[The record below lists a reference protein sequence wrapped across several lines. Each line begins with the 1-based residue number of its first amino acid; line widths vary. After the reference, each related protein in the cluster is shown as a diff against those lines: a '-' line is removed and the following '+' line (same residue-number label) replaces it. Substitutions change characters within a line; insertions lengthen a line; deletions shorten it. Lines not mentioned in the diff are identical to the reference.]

1 MMMEVLSEIVSHP
14 EFPEGDAW
22 VRHPLKA
29 NEVIVSEGDQGG
41 SLFFI
46 EMGELRV
53 TGRVEL
59 EEDRRVQPGICDL
72 AAGDVFGELSLFG
85 NRTRTANVAAITDA
99 VVVELDGEK
108 LGRFLD
114 RHPDLGYRLL
124 KELFETLAG
133 RLSRTNRQ
141 MENLFAWGLRAHGIP
156 KYL

>member
-1 MMMEVLSEIVSHP
+1 MMIQILSEIISHP
-14 EFPEGDAW
+14 EFGEGEAW
-22 VRHPLKA
+22 MRHALTA
-29 NEVIVSEGDQGG
+29 NEVIVHEGEEGG

-59 EEDRRVQPGICDL
+59 EADRHVQPGICDL

-85 NRTRTANVAAITDA
+85 NRTRTANVVAISEA
-99 VVVELDGEK
+99 VVVELDGER

-141 MENLFAWGLRAHGIP
+141 MENLFAWGLRAHGIS
-156 KYL
+156 L